1 MVSSGIPLYLSSF
14 HQGIFAGASTD
25 DEADDDGGEV
35 EEDDDVEEEVV
46 VVEGSVADVDE
57 VLRRH
62 RINDGR
68 VGKLTTQLTW
78 QRGVVVC
85 VIKVVQHRRDT

>member
-1 MVSSGIPLYLSSF
+1 
-14 HQGIFAGASTD
+14 
-25 DEADDDGGEV
+25 
-35 EEDDDVEEEVV
+35 V